1 MRRNPER
8 RQALIDAAIE
18 VLARE
23 GARGLTFRAVDTEAA
38 VPPGTASNYFANR
51 DDLFT
56 QVGGRIYER
65 LLPDEATIAR
75 SQEGVQDETRYAE
88 LMHELVDRVSAFN
101 SGYLALLE
109 LRLESTRRPELRAV
123 LTKRIR
129 EDIDANIGYHATSGL
144 PRRLD
149 LGGAPLSHP
158 ELADRGAADT
168 ARHLHRAG
176 DPRAGRRR
184 RAKISE
190 CLTCRATRRSWE
202 TKPPDVTGRFR
213 EIGSGQPSDCA
224 PMAWL
229 RLRSRRMRSCIERYA
244 LSCL

>member
-1 MRRNPER
+1 MEWCQVRRNPER

-23 GARGLTFRAVDTEAA
+23 GARGLTFRAVDAEAA

-75 SQEGVQDETRYAE
+75 GREGVQDEARYAE

-129 EDIDANIGYHATSGL
+129 EDIDANIGYHAASGL
-144 PRRLD
+144 PGDSTSVVLLYLALNWLIVERLTLPD
-149 LGGAPLSHP
+149 IFTEQEVH
-158 ELADRGAADT
+158 ELVDAAV
-168 ARHLHRAG
+168 
-176 DPRAGRRR
+176 
-184 RAKISE
+184 
-190 CLTCRATRRSWE
+190 RRSLAS
-202 TKPPDVTGRFR
+202 DGVTG
-213 EIGSGQPSDCA
+213 G
-224 PMAWL
+224 
-229 RLRSRRMRSCIERYA
+229 
-244 LSCL
+244 